1 MGLSKQIFIDQ
12 RMIEIEQSIYFN
24 LNNMNETKHT
34 PDALKLRVIEAK
46 KNLPKSVIPTFVHV
60 FKEFNDEQS
69 KTRLT
74 NVLQLRVA
82 DKFITEKLEQ
92 LVEILKTNINE

>member
-1 MGLSKQIFIDQ
+1 
-12 RMIEIEQSIYFN
+12 
-24 LNNMNETKHT
+24 MNETTHT
-34 PDALKLRVIEAK
+34 TDALKMRVIKAK
-46 KNLPKSVIPTFVHV
+46 ENLPKSVIPTFVHV

-92 LVEILKTNINE
+92 LVEILKTNV